1 MQREELERIM
11 EAYGRDLFSF
21 CCFVTRDRQD
31 AEKLY
36 QDTFLKLYESREK
49 LHIDKNAKSF
59 LMSVALNLYRN
70 YRRKRSVRERIAG
83 TAYSAEE
90 SWREVPDEREN
101 VEERALAGEACR
113 ALREAVRRLPD
124 KYRLPVLLYYMEN
137 LTQREIA
144 RLMGLPEETV
154 KTRLRRARAI
164 LRKDMEGQGYER
176 SYG

>member
-31 AEKLY
+31 AEELY

-49 LHIDKNAKSF
+49 LHIDRNAKSF

-70 YRRKRSVRERIAG
+70 YRRKRSVRERITG
-83 TAYSAEE
+83 VLYS
-90 SWREVPDEREN
+90 
-101 VEERALAGEACR
+101 VEEREAELPDGEQPVEERILLRETCR
-113 ALREAVRRLPD
+113 ALRRAVRRLPD
-124 KYRLPVLLYYMEN
+124 KYRIPILLYYMEE

-144 RLMGLPEETV
+144 HIMKLPEETV
-154 KTRLRRARAI
+154 KTRLRRAKAI
-164 LRKDMEGQGYER
+164 LRKDLEGQGYEK
-176 SYG
+176 

>member
-11 EAYGRDLFSF
+11 ELYGRDLFSF
-21 CCFVTRDRQD
+21 CRFVTRDRQD
-31 AEKLY
+31 AEELY
-36 QDTFLKLYESREK
+36 QDTFLKLYESRER
-49 LHIDKNAKSF
+49 LYIDRNAKSF

-70 YRRKRSVRERIAG
+70 VRRKRSVRERIAG
-83 TAYSAEE
+83 AAYSVEE
-90 SWREVPDEREN
+90 SGQELPDEGEG
-101 VEERALAGEACR
+101 VEERVLSGETCR

-124 KYRLPVLLYYMEN
+124 RYRLPVLLYYMEE

-144 RLMGLPEETV
+144 GIMGLPEETV

-176 SYG
+176 

>member
-31 AEKLY
+31 AEELY

-59 LMSVALNLYRN
+59 VMSVAYNLYRN
-70 YRRKRSVRERIAG
+70 YRRRRSVRERITGA
-83 TAYSAEE
+83 AYSLEE
-90 SWREVPDEREN
+90 SGQELPDRAEA
-101 VEERALAGEACR
+101 VEERVLAEEMCR

-124 KYRLPVLLYYMEN
+124 RYRLPVLLYYMEE
-137 LTQREIA
+137 LTQRETGRI
-144 RLMGLPEETV
+144 LGLPEETV
-154 KTRLRRARAI
+154 KTRLRRARAM

-176 SYG
+176 

>member
-11 EAYGRDLFSF
+11 ELYGRDLFSF
-21 CCFVTRDRQD
+21 CRFVTRDRQD

-36 QDTFLKLYESREK
+36 IER
-49 LHIDKNAKSF
+49 NAKSF

-70 YRRKRSVRERIAG
+70 VRRKCSVRERIAG
-83 TAYSAEE
+83 TAYSVEE
-90 SWREVPDEREN
+90 SGRELPDEGAG
-101 VEERALAGEACR
+101 VEERVLSGEACR

-124 KYRLPVLLYYMEN
+124 RYRLPVLLYYMEE

-144 RLMGLPEETV
+144 GILGLPEETV

-176 SYG
+176 